1 MIVWEKKKVIYENR
15 KTRIWEKKKKL
26 KKSSASFFPEPLVE
40 IRESIF
46 YSYVEC
52 IYMLIINDNSLTI
65 NFSYI
70 TFATAKWKK
79 RYLTTATTTTTTTTT
94 ILISRWPKNQRWWR
108 HRRRLGTSASYEK
121 TGYDAADSDA
131 AGSDAGQP
139 GERSPPD
146 PDVALRNPRH
156 SLVPA
161 NVVDDF
167 AFFVINVVVVVF
179 CCCCWF
185 VFFEQRLN
193 LSFPS
198 TFVDA

>member
-1 MIVWEKKKVIYENR
+1 MKIEKQEF
-15 KTRIWEKKKKL
+15 EKKKKKI

-52 IYMLIINDNSLTI
+52 IYMLIINNNSLTI

-79 RYLTTATTTTTTTTT
+79 RSLTTTTTTTTT
-94 ILISRWPKNQRWWR
+94 KTTIVTSRWPKNQRRGR
-108 HRRRLGTSASYEK
+108 HRRRLGTSASLAK
-121 TGYDAADSDA
+121 TGSDAADSDAADSDA
-131 AGSDAGQP
+131 AGIDAAQP

-146 PDVALRNPRH
+146 PDVALRNPRN
-156 SLVPA
+156 SLLPA
-161 NVVDDF
+161 NVAF
-167 AFFVINVVVVVF
+167 LLLMLLLLFFVVVIGL
-179 CCCCWF
+179 F
-185 VFFEQRLN
+185 VFEQRLN

>member
-1 MIVWEKKKVIYENR
+1 MKIEKQEF
-15 KTRIWEKKKKL
+15 EKKKKKI

-52 IYMLIINDNSLTI
+52 IYMLIINNNSLTI

-70 TFATAKWKK
+70 TFATAKRKK
-79 RYLTTATTTTTTTTT
+79 RSLTTTTTTTTT
-94 ILISRWPKNQRWWR
+94 KTTIVTSRWPKNQRRGR
-108 HRRRLGTSASYEK
+108 HRRCLGTSASLAK
-121 TGYDAADSDA
+121 TGSDA
-131 AGSDAGQP
+131 AGSDAADRDAAGIDAAQP

-146 PDVALRNPRH
+146 PDVALRNPRN
-156 SLVPA
+156 SLLPA
-161 NVVDDF
+161 NVAF
-167 AFFVINVVVVVF
+167 LLLMLLLLFFVVVIGL
-179 CCCCWF
+179 F
-185 VFFEQRLN
+185 VFEQRLN